1 MLDTQRQPDFF
12 TNDRLRSADVEY
24 GKATIGPQ
32 PESPDNEQRA
42 NAANGVIRA
51 RRTYGLQPV
60 D

>member
-1 MLDTQRQPDFF
+1 MHSERPEFF
-12 TNDRLRSADVEY
+12 TNDGLGSADVEY
-24 GKATIGPQ
+24 GKATVGPQ

-51 RRTYGLQPV
+51 RHAFGLQPV